1 MWLSVAAFEDIA
13 DFIIQENNYRSFIA
27 NTGKT
32 VGKGPTQFT
41 KRQRERRAQKKYIE
55 SACDAILT
63 TDLRA
68 EVEKHTDPDAGFIP
82 SNASKHRVPKEFSTK
97 NPVQKFKDRN
107 AKKLLPEKVTS
118 EQEQDEDADNECGTS
133 SDSDLDDEYRPAI
146 QIQKDNDEDS
156 TDAPDD
162 RVLPTVEPIIPQR
175 RVLPARK
182 RRGKNRKYHSTTP
195 AETSS
200 EEEMAMGHKGRVLK
214 DVERQKMNTNP
225 PTYVWMK
232 PIVKRC
238 QGCRVLFDKSE
249 RKAPN
254 DLIFRYQ
261 MIREYPDPNNPGKW
275 KKTDKVANAYFH
287 SRDLACLRRV
297 PELSNINE
305 NHIYIEDGVYHSLT
319 VGHLE
324 ILDRRGQL
332 SALKRIK
339 SDFN

>member
-32 VGKGPTQFT
+32 VGKGPMKFT

-63 TDLRA
+63 TNLRA
-68 EVEKHTDPDAGFIP
+68 EVEKHTDLDAGFIP
-82 SNASKHRVPKEFSTK
+82 SNASKHRVPKKFSTK

-162 RVLPTVEPIIPQR
+162 RVPPTVEPIIPQR
-175 RVLPARK
+175 
-182 RRGKNRKYHSTTP
+182 
-195 AETSS
+195 
-200 EEEMAMGHKGRVLK
+200 
-214 DVERQKMNTNP
+214 
-225 PTYVWMK
+225 
-232 PIVKRC
+232 
-238 QGCRVLFDKSE
+238 
-249 RKAPN
+249 
-254 DLIFRYQ
+254 
-261 MIREYPDPNNPGKW
+261 
-275 KKTDKVANAYFH
+275 
-287 SRDLACLRRV
+287 
-297 PELSNINE
+297 
-305 NHIYIEDGVYHSLT
+305 
-319 VGHLE
+319 
-324 ILDRRGQL
+324 
-332 SALKRIK
+332 
-339 SDFN
+339 